1 MNGGERDLS
10 SYYAQLG
17 AYYFLHDDTR
27 YLALVQK
34 IGRPPAN

>member
-1 MNGGERDLS
+1 MRS
-10 SYYAQLG
+10 SVPYD
-17 AYYFLHDDTR
+17 FFHDDPR